1 MASGKGQ
8 AVFHS
13 GSLFVYGADG
23 TPMRGPTISEISI
36 DAKSSLKELQGEN
49 AFAEAIGRGS
59 IKITGKFK
67 VNRTNQRFSNA
78 AFFNQTL
85 TTGADSGREMVLDE
99 AKTAA
104 SSKFTVAAGIQF
116 AEDLGLVNAATGEQY
131 TYAAAA
137 PGPKQYTYNAATG
150 EYTVN
155 AADATASFL
164 VSYMKKVA
172 GQVLTINNAL
182 AGEAPL
188 FKLIAVN
195 KFQGHTKTIWLPA
208 CVSEGFSEAWK
219 SEDFSGQDYSFSV
232 QEHPTLGVGRFYTT
246 YQS

>member
-1 MASGKGQ
+1 MAAGKGQ

-13 GSLFVYGADG
+13 GALFIYGADG
-23 TPMRGPTISEISI
+23 TPVRGPTISEISL
-36 DAKSSLKELQGEN
+36 DAKASLKELQGEN

-59 IKITGKFK
+59 IKISGKFK

-85 TTGADSGREMVLDE
+85 NTGADQGREMVLDE

-104 SSKFTVAAGIQF
+104 ASKFTVAAGVAF
-116 AEDLGLVNAATGEQY
+116 AEDLGLVNATTGETY
-131 TYAAAA
+131 TYVAAA
-137 PGPKQYTYNAATG
+137 PAAKQYTYNATTG
-150 EYTVN
+150 EYTVS
-155 AADATASFL
+155 ATDATASFL
-164 VSYMKKVA
+164 VNYMKKVA
-172 GQVLTINNAL
+172 GQVLSINNTL
-182 AGEAPL
+182 AGEAPT

-195 KFQGHTKTIWLPA
+195 KFQGQTKTIWLPA

-232 QEHPTLGVGRFYTT
+232 QEHATLGVGRIYTT